1 LFGGGVVP
9 LRSRA
14 LSFEPGA
21 RQDVA
26 GTRRP
31 TARSFSEARLGFS
44 AGVSGSGGESSADP
58 AFGSSLSLDA
68 PEAEALGGG
77 AEGFEGSATLGT
89 GCCAA
94 AACLG
99 GGAGACLVATGSGAR
114 EAVIPG
120 RGSGKGCGTEEA
132 EVLCSRT

>member
-1 LFGGGVVP
+1 LLGGGVVL
-9 LRSRA
+9 LRGGT
-14 LSFEPGA
+14 LSFGPGA
-21 RQDVA
+21 SQDVA

-31 TARSFSEARLGFS
+31 TARSFSEGRLGFS

-58 AFGSSLSLDA
+58 AFGSSLSPDA
-68 PEAEALGGG
+68 PEAEALGG
-77 AEGFEGSATLGT
+77 AEGFEDCATLGA

-99 GGAGACLVATGSGAR
+99 GGAGACLVAAVAGAG
-114 EAVIPG
+114 ASVPG
-120 RGSGKGCGTEEA
+120 RGSGDGCGAEEA